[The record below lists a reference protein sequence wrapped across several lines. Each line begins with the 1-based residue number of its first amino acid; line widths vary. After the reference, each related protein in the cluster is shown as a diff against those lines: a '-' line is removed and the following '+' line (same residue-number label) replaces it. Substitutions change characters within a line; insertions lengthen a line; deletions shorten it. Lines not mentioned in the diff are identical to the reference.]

1 MTIIIVIHIAIIII
15 IIIYFFPHSPQ
26 EQLPS
31 DIYNFAGDIVLDE
44 NITITTNS
52 TTKTKEG
59 KQLYIIIIA
68 N

>member
-1 MTIIIVIHIAIIII
+1 M
-15 IIIYFFPHSPQ
+15 PQ

-44 NITITTNS
+44 NITITTNG

-59 KQLYIIIIA
+59 K
-68 N
+68 

>member
-15 IIIYFFPHSPQ
+15 IIFFLHSLQ
-26 EQLPS
+26 EQLPG

-44 NITITTNS
+44 NITITTNG